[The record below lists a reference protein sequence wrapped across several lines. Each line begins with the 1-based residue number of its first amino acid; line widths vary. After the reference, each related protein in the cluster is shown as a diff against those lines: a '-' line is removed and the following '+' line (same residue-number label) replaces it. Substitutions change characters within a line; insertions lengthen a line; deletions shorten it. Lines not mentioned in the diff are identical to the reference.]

1 MCVGRTAVGKRSCW
15 LENEGRERGL
25 KCLSE
30 GCLYSA
36 ITTLCECQAG
46 GEI

>member
-1 MCVGRTAVGKRSCW
+1 MLAAHLLVNVAVGWKTRAESVD
-15 LENEGRERGL
+15 

-46 GEI
+46 DEI